1 MPACDQL
8 IVGGGET
15 VVAATYTE
23 HVTAIESFL
32 KALMQSVTVNAK
44 NMNDLLELATAY
56 KKRDVKVADFVV
68 QLQFWMAD
76 KVSRQMLRVE
86 MVLLRS
92 MFVEA

>member
-1 MPACDQL
+1 
-8 IVGGGET
+8 
-15 VVAATYTE
+15 
-23 HVTAIESFL
+23 
-32 KALMQSVTVNAK
+32 MQSVTVNAK